1 MSEPYDIII
10 SPQNVE
16 INVFLLEEEHVD
28 RVHAMEVESYP
39 DAWSRELF
47 LPEINNRAG
56 KFFVF
61 FIEDSLIGY
70 AGYWLGGEEAHI
82 TKFTV
87 APAYR
92 RQGLGTF
99 FMNYLF
105 EQVRKEGAQRIIL
118 EVREMNYPARS
129 LYEKMG
135 FHTIGIRI
143 GYYARTLENA
153 VVMVRYLNEE
163 SDKED
168 IIYD

>member
-1 MSEPYDIII
+1 MSELYDIII
-10 SPQNVE
+10 SPENTE
-16 INVFLLEEEHVD
+16 IKVYLLEEEHID
-28 RVHAMEVESYP
+28 SVHAMEVESYP

-61 FIEDSLIGY
+61 FIEDTLIGY

-87 APAYR
+87 APPL
-92 RQGLGTF
+92 RQRGLGTL

-105 EQVRKEGAQRIIL
+105 EQVKKEGVQRIVL
-118 EVREMNYPARS
+118 EVREMNYPARC

-135 FHTIGIRI
+135 FQIIGTRI
-143 GYYARTLENA
+143 GYYARTRENA
-153 VVMVRYLNEE
+153 IVMTRYLLNKTGENN
-163 SDKED
+163 
-168 IIYD
+168 I

>member
-1 MSEPYDIII
+1 MSELYDIII
-10 SPQNVE
+10 SPENIE
-16 INVFLLEEEHVD
+16 IKVYLLEEAHID

-61 FIEDSLIGY
+61 FIEDTLIGY

-87 APAYR
+87 APTL
-92 RQGLGTF
+92 RQRGLGTL
-99 FMNYLF
+99 FMYYLF
-105 EQVRKEGAQRIIL
+105 EQIKKEGVQRIIL
-118 EVREMNYPARS
+118 EVREMNYPARC

-135 FHTIGIRI
+135 FQTIGTRI
-143 GYYARTLENA
+143 GYYARTRENA
-153 VVMVRYLNEE
+153 VVMVRYLDDE
-163 SDKED
+163 SLKEN
-168 IIYD
+168 I

>member
-1 MSEPYDIII
+1 MSEPYDIITT
-10 SPQNVE
+10 SQNIE
-16 INVFLLEEEHVD
+16 IKVYLLKEEHID

-47 LPEINNRAG
+47 FPEINNRAG

-61 FIEDSLIGY
+61 FIENSLIGY
-70 AGYWLGGEEAHI
+70 AGFWFAGGEAHI

-92 RQGLGTF
+92 RQGLGTL

-105 EQVRKEGAQRIIL
+105 EQVKKEHAEKIVL
-118 EVREMNYPARS
+118 EVREANYPARC

-135 FHTIGIRI
+135 FQIIGKRI
-143 GYYARTLENA
+143 GYYTRTRENA
-153 VVMVRYLNEE
+153 IVMIRYLDYSENA
-163 SDKED
+163 DN
-168 IIYD
+168 Y

>member
-1 MSEPYDIII
+1 MSEIYDIII
-10 SPQNVE
+10 GPQNIE
-16 INVFLLEEEHVD
+16 IKVFLLEEEHVD
-28 RVHAMEVESYP
+28 HVHAMEIESYP

-70 AGYWLGGEEAHI
+70 AGYWLGDEEAHI

-87 APAYR
+87 APAHR
-92 RQGLGTF
+92 RKGLGVF

-105 EQVRKEGAQRIIL
+105 EQVKKEGAKRIVL

-135 FHTIGIRI
+135 FHTIGIRM
-143 GYYARTLENA
+143 GYYARTRENA
-153 VVMVRYLNEE
+153 VVMVRYLDDELNEE
-163 SDKED
+163 F
-168 IIYD
+168 I

>member
-10 SPQNVE
+10 SPQN
-16 INVFLLEEEHVD
+16 IKIKVFLLEEKHID
-28 RVHAMEVESYP
+28 SVHAMEVESYP

-70 AGYWLGGEEAHI
+70 AGYWLGEEEAHI

-87 APAYR
+87 APPHR
-92 RQGLGTF
+92 RKGLGTF

-105 EQVRKEGAQRIIL
+105 EQVKKEGAQRIIL
-118 EVREMNYPARS
+118 EVREMNHPARL

-135 FHTIGIRI
+135 FHTIGIRV
-143 GYYARTLENA
+143 GYYARTRENA
-153 VVMVRYLNEE
+153 VLMVRYLEDE
-163 SDKED
+163 LDKKD
-168 IIYD
+168 I

>member
-1 MSEPYDIII
+1 MSEPYDIIL
-10 SPQNVE
+10 SPESVK
-16 INVFLLEEEHVD
+16 IKVFLLEEDHVD

-61 FIEDSLIGY
+61 FDEDTLIGY
-70 AGYWLGGEEAHI
+70 AGYWLGGDEAHI

-87 APAYR
+87 APELR
-92 RQGLGTF
+92 RRGLGTF

-105 EQVRKEGAQRIIL
+105 EQVKKEGAQRIVL
-118 EVREMNYPARS
+118 EVREMNYPARC

-135 FHTIGIRI
+135 FQTIGTRI
-143 GYYARTLENA
+143 GYYSRTRENA
-153 VVMVRYLNEE
+153 VVMVRYLKDELDEKN
-163 SDKED
+163 
-168 IIYD
+168 I